1 MGVMTGIAF
10 YLYRGDDSATTSFD
24 VWAKFR
30 AYPQCDGDGVFVGT
44 FDIGANDDYVL
55 GNWNP
60 PNGSSN
66 WKLIAFGRYLDQIG
80 IPSQIE
86 TV

>member
-1 MGVMTGIAF
+1 MTALGF
-10 YLYRGDDSATTSFD
+10 YLYRGDGSATTSFD

-30 AYPQCDGDGVFVGT
+30 AYPQNDGDGVFVGN
-44 FDIGANDDYVL
+44 FQIGPADSYIL
-55 GNWNP
+55 EEWST
-60 PNGSSN
+60 PNGSAE

-80 IPSQIE
+80 MPAQIE